1 MSISGYGIVV
11 KVESESHPVIKHTGK
26 WMGPKNPVTRQIIL
40 VSPESENLLVN
51 NNRIYTDSVS
61 LLQETERIMEE
72 K

>member
-26 WMGPKNPVTRQIIL
+26 WMGPKNQVTRQIIL

-51 NNRIYTDSVS
+51 NKNKWDTLGN
-61 LLQETERIMEE
+61 LLGF
-72 K
+72 